1 MVNNSTN
8 INKTN
13 NHLLLQLNE
22 HKKDHD
28 VGIPG
33 PGVVQSQHM
42 VRLSQ
47 LMGSS
52 PLNNL
57 ISNSHT
63 ENGI

>member
-1 MVNNSTN
+1 MN
-8 INKTN
+8 IKKTMAR
-13 NHLLLQLNE
+13 L
-22 HKKDHD
+22 
-28 VGIPG
+28 GIPG